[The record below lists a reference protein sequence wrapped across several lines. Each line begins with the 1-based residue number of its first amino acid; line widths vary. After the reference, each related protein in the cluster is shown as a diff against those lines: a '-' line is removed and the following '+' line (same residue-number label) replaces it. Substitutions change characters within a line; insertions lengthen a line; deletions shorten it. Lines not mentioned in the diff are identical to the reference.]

1 MSRLFKYEFRKSLF
15 SKLIFVGI
23 TGVMEIVYLIGLFR
37 DLEDM
42 MVIGMLGLFFT
53 ALAGISFIGIESI
66 LILFTGLDEQ
76 PLFLFVYQQMHV
88 IRHP

>member
-1 MSRLFKYEFRKSLF
+1 MSKLFKYEFRKSLF

-53 ALAGISFIGIESI
+53 ALAGKISRS
-66 LILFTGLDEQ
+66 
-76 PLFLFVYQQMHV
+76 Y
-88 IRHP
+88 RY